1 MKWLFIILL
10 INACTEL
17 SAQDTVQR
25 IKLTEIPTIRFSALP
40 RIKKPSELTTAQKI
54 ELRINLFL
62 DSIVRTADASPF
74 FIQKIKTGVSNI
86 LYGFW
91 RTGALTSASQQEQ
104 AFFVKC
110 NAQTMT
116 QKDIAEGR
124 LVLLAGYAIIKPAE
138 FEIRRFERILI
149 NKTPLQY
156 ASQF

>member
-17 SAQDTVQR
+17 SAQDSIQR
-25 IKLTEIPTIRFSALP
+25 LKLPELHSN
-40 RIKKPSELTTAQKI
+40 RILSSNRPVKTPLTTSQKI
-54 ELRINLFL
+54 EARINSFL
-62 DSIVRTADASPF
+62 DSMVRTADASPF
-74 FIQKIKTGVSNI
+74 LIQKVKAGVNNI
-86 LYGFW
+86 LIGFW
-91 RTGALTSASQQEQ
+91 RSGLLTGANQQEQ
-104 AFFVKC
+104 AYFVQC

-116 QKDIAEGR
+116 QKDIADGR
-124 LVLLAGYAIIKPAE
+124 LVVIVSYALLKPAE

>member
-17 SAQDTVQR
+17 TAQDTIQR
-25 IKLTEIPTIRFSALP
+25 LKLPELHSN
-40 RIKKPSELTTAQKI
+40 RILSSNRLVKTPLTTSQKI
-54 ELRINLFL
+54 EARINSFL
-62 DSIVRTADASPF
+62 DSMVRTADASPF
-74 FIQKIKTGVSNI
+74 LIQKVKAGVNNI
-86 LYGFW
+86 LNGFW
-91 RTGALTSASQQEQ
+91 RSGLLTGANQQEQ
-104 AFFVKC
+104 AYFVQC

-116 QKDIAEGR
+116 QKDIADGR
-124 LVLLAGYAIIKPAE
+124 LVVIVSYALFKPAE